1 MMMENSEKNTLTE
14 FAEKIVNKKASVMA
28 IFLLESMK
36 YISFIAGQTLI
47 FLGPILTFLVNDKKY
62 YDFINLLEK
71 RENVEFL
78 ISKIED
84 LHFNMKL
91 IIYE

>member
-1 MMMENSEKNTLTE
+1 MMKNTEKNTLTE
-14 FAEKIVNKKASVMA
+14 FAEKIVNKKASVLA
-28 IFLLESMK
+28 IFLLESTK

-47 FLGPILTFLVNDKKY
+47 FLGPILTLFVNDKKY

-84 LHFNMKL
+84 LHFNMK
-91 IIYE
+91 

>member
-1 MMMENSEKNTLTE
+1 MMMKNTEKNTLTE
-14 FAEKIVNKKASVMA
+14 FAEKIVNKKVSVLA
-28 IFLLESMK
+28 IFLLESTK

-47 FLGPILTFLVNDKKY
+47 FLGPILTLFVNDKKY

-84 LHFNMKL
+84 LHFNMK
-91 IIYE
+91 

>member
-1 MMMENSEKNTLTE
+1 MMMKNTEKNTLTE
-14 FAEKIVNKKASVMA
+14 FAEKIVNKKASVLA
-28 IFLLESMK
+28 IFLLESTK
-36 YISFIAGQTLI
+36 YISFVAGQTLI
-47 FLGPILTFLVNDKKY
+47 FLGPILTFFVNDKKY

-84 LHFNMKL
+84 LHFNMK
-91 IIYE
+91 

>member
-1 MMMENSEKNTLTE
+1 MMMKNTEKSTLTE
-14 FAEKIVNKKASVMA
+14 FAEKIVNKKASVLA
-28 IFLLESMK
+28 IFLLESTK
-36 YISFIAGQTLI
+36 YISFVAGQTLI
-47 FLGPILTFLVNDKKY
+47 FLGPILTLFVNDKKY

-84 LHFNMKL
+84 LHFNMK
-91 IIYE
+91 

>member
-1 MMMENSEKNTLTE
+1 MMKNTEKNTLTE
-14 FAEKIVNKKASVMA
+14 FAEKIVNKKASVLA
-28 IFLLESMK
+28 IFLLESTK
-36 YISFIAGQTLI
+36 YISFVAGQTLI
-47 FLGPILTFLVNDKKY
+47 FLGPILTLFVNDKQY

-84 LHFNMKL
+84 LHFNMK
-91 IIYE
+91 

>member
-1 MMMENSEKNTLTE
+1 MMKNTEKNTLSE
-14 FAEKIVNKKASVMA
+14 FAEKIVDRKVSVLA
-28 IFLLESMK
+28 IFLLESTK

-47 FLGPILTFLVNDKKY
+47 FLGPILTLFINDKKY

-84 LHFNMKL
+84 LHFNMK
-91 IIYE
+91 

>member
-1 MMMENSEKNTLTE
+1 MMKNTEKNTLTE
-14 FAEKIVNKKASVMA
+14 FAEKIVNKKASVLA
-28 IFLLESMK
+28 IFLLESTK

-47 FLGPILTFLVNDKKY
+47 FLGPILTLFVNDKKY

-78 ISKIED
+78 ISAIED
-84 LHFNMKL
+84 LHFNMK
-91 IIYE
+91 

>member
-1 MMMENSEKNTLTE
+1 MMMKNTEKNTLIK
-14 FAEKIVNKKASVMA
+14 FAEKIVDKKASVLA
-28 IFLLESMK
+28 IFLLESTK
-36 YISFIAGQTLI
+36 YISFIAGQAFI
-47 FLGPILTFLVNDKKY
+47 FFGPILTLFVNDKKY

-84 LHFNMKL
+84 LHFNMK
-91 IIYE
+91 

>member
-1 MMMENSEKNTLTE
+1 MENDEKNTLIE
-14 FAEKIVNKKASVMA
+14 FAEKIVNKKVTVLA

-47 FLGPILTFLVNDKKY
+47 FFGPVLTLFVNDKKY

-78 ISKIED
+78 ISTIED
-84 LHFNMKL
+84 LHFKK
-91 IIYE
+91 

>member
-1 MMMENSEKNTLTE
+1 MLMENDEKNTLIE
-14 FAEKIVNKKASVMA
+14 LAKKIVNKKVTVLA

-47 FLGPILTFLVNDKKY
+47 FFGPVLTMFVNDKKY
-62 YDFINLLEK
+62 YDFISLLEK

-84 LHFNMKL
+84 LHFNTNKQL
-91 IIYE
+91 

>member
-1 MMMENSEKNTLTE
+1 MMMKNTEKNTLTQ
-14 FAEKIVNKKASVMA
+14 FAEKIVNKKASVLA
-28 IFLLESMK
+28 IFLLESTK

-47 FLGPILTFLVNDKKY
+47 FLGPILTLFVNDKKY

-84 LHFNMKL
+84 LYFNMK
-91 IIYE
+91 

>member
-1 MMMENSEKNTLTE
+1 MMMKNTEKNTLTE
-14 FAEKIVNKKASVMA
+14 FAEKIVNKKASVLA
-28 IFLLESMK
+28 IFLLESTK

-47 FLGPILTFLVNDKKY
+47 FLGPILTFFVNDKKY

-84 LHFNMKL
+84 LHFNVK
-91 IIYE
+91 

>member
-1 MMMENSEKNTLTE
+1 MMMKNTEKNTLTK
-14 FAEKIVNKKASVMA
+14 FAEKIVNKKASVLA

-47 FLGPILTFLVNDKKY
+47 FLGPILTLFVNDKKY

-84 LHFNMKL
+84 LHFNMK
-91 IIYE
+91 

>member
-1 MMMENSEKNTLTE
+1 MMENTEKNTLTE
-14 FAEKIVNKKASVMA
+14 FAEKIVNKKASVLA

-47 FLGPILTFLVNDKKY
+47 FLGPILTLFVNDKKY

-84 LHFNMKL
+84 LHFNMK
-91 IIYE
+91 

>member
-1 MMMENSEKNTLTE
+1 MMMKNTEKNTLTE
-14 FAEKIVNKKASVMA
+14 FAEKIVNKKASVLA
-28 IFLLESMK
+28 IFLLESTK

-47 FLGPILTFLVNDKKY
+47 FLGPILTLFVNDKKY

-71 RENVEFL
+71 RENVGFL

-84 LHFNMKL
+84 LHFNMK
-91 IIYE
+91 

>member
-1 MMMENSEKNTLTE
+1 MMMKNTEKSTLTK
-14 FAEKIVNKKASVMA
+14 FAKKIVNKKASVLA
-28 IFLLESMK
+28 IFLLESTK

-47 FLGPILTFLVNDKKY
+47 FLGPILTLFINDKKY
-62 YDFINLLEK
+62 YTFINLLEK

-84 LHFNMKL
+84 LHFNMK
-91 IIYE
+91 

>member
-1 MMMENSEKNTLTE
+1 MMKDTEKNTLSE
-14 FAEKIVNKKASVMA
+14 FAEKIVNKKASVLA
-28 IFLLESMK
+28 IFLLESTK

-47 FLGPILTFLVNDKKY
+47 FLGPILTLFVNDKKY

-84 LHFNMKL
+84 LHFNMK
-91 IIYE
+91 